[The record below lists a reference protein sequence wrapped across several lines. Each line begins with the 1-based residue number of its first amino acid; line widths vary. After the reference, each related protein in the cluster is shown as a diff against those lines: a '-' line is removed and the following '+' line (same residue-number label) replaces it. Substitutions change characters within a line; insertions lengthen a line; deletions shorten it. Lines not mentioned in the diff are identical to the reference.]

1 MSLMSLQVFVL
12 CAEFAHTQTRTHAHT
27 DKDTLSKGRELEGNG
42 DEEQAVFA
50 DRKGQEKEVCR
61 VNF

>member
-12 CAEFAHTQTRTHAHT
+12 CAEFAHTQTHT

-42 DEEQAVFA
+42 NEEQTVFS
-50 DRKGQEKEVCR
+50 DRKGQKKEVHR